1 MESELL
7 SMLTTVGAALARF
20 VSAGAIAC
28 FLAYGTVEFIAKPI
42 AEYKASK
49 NGGRPVTEV
58 YLRLVAVFIGMGLVA
73 VFHGNAPAN
82 SVLSFGNGPPGWW
95 MAMASGFMGGGFAG
109 RLHDML
115 RKDKGGET

>member
-7 SMLTTVGAALARF
+7 GMTATVAAALGRF

-28 FLAYGTVEFIAKPI
+28 FLAYGTVEFIFKPLAVARAKRTN
-42 AEYKASK
+42 
-49 NGGRPVTEV
+49 NGTDTEV
-58 YLRLVAVFIGMGLVA
+58 YLRLTAVFIGMGLVA
-73 VFHGNAPAN
+73 VFHGNAAPN

-109 RLHDML
+109 KLHDMF
-115 RKDKGGET
+115 RKKRKEEV

>member
-7 SMLTTVGAALARF
+7 GMLATVAAALGRF
-20 VSAGAIAC
+20 VSAGALAC
-28 FLAYGTVEFIAKPI
+28 FLAYGTVEFIFKPVAK
-42 AEYKASK
+42 AKAK
-49 NGGRPVTEV
+49 RQGGNGTGVEV
-58 YLRLVAVFIGMGLVA
+58 YLRLSAVFIGMGLVA
-73 VFHGNAPAN
+73 VFHGNAAPN

-115 RKDKGGET
+115 RKTRKGG